1 VILELD
7 LGNTRG
13 KWRIVAGADI
23 VARGVGDIDVWVT
36 GAIPREW
43 SGVQRVRIASVR
55 DPALEQALQAVLAGL
70 NAPVQFA
77 RPQAACAGVTNAYK
91 QIERLGVDRWLAML
105 AAYNEFRSAV
115 LILQAG
121 SALTL
126 DLVDGQG
133 LHRGGYIIPGAR
145 LMAQALLSS
154 TDRVRFEQAGMLAST
169 APGCVTDACVQNGIA
184 LALVGAAQLGL
195 AQARVTLGSVRLVT
209 AGGDAE
215 ALHKLLAEDGL
226 SWRPDLVL
234 DGLRWAL
241 P

>member
-1 VILELD
+1 MILELD

-23 VARGVGDIDVWVT
+23 VARGAGDIDPWLA

-55 DPALEQALQAVLAGL
+55 DPALEQALLAVLDGL
-70 NAPVQFA
+70 HAPVLFA
-77 RPQAACAGVTNAYK
+77 RPQAACAGVTNAYT

-154 TDRVRFEQAGMLAST
+154 TDRVRFEPAGMLAST

-184 LALVGAAQLGL
+184 LALVGAARLGL
-195 AQARVTLGSVRLVT
+195 AQARAALGSVGLVT

-215 ALHKLLAEDGL
+215 ALHKLLAEDGF
-226 SWRPDLVL
+226 SWRPYLVL